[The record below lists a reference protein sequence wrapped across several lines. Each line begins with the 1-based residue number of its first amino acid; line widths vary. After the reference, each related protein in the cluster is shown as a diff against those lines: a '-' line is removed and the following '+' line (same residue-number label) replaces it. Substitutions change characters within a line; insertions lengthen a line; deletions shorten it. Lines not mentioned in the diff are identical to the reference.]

1 MRWTITLLALL
12 LASSVAAAFGQHD
25 YELDIGDG
33 YSISRTSSLQVY
45 LTKKGKGFL
54 VGPKRTDGVGP
65 VVGYFMT
72 DRFVF
77 AKTLGK
83 RLRDELET
91 VGEINYTK
99 TYYFIVLKE
108 NDKVIGPLSE
118 TQFLDHPF
126 VAGAKPVDWKV
137 PSNPDVLLPLLFS
150 LLIVASVL
158 WLLAVKFYWISVP
171 AVIAVVVIVFVEIRQ
186 GRRRRR
192 KSQPS

>member
-1 MRWTITLLALL
+1 
-12 LASSVAAAFGQHD
+12 
-25 YELDIGDG
+25 
-33 YSISRTSSLQVY
+33 
-45 LTKKGKGFL
+45 
-54 VGPKRTDGVGP
+54 
-65 VVGYFMT
+65 MT